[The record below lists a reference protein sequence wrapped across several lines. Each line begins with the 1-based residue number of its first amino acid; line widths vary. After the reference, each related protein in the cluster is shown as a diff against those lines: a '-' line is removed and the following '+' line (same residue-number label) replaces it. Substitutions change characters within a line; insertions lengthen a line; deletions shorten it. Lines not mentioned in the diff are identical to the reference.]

1 VLRTICACAL
11 AAAIGCVGCRA
22 THARVSSAPPVK
34 LDLPFVR
41 ASAAL
46 RERCRLTA
54 RSVGYAVP
62 CPTLVPRGLA
72 PTRIA
77 VRPECRFEIVGLPPC
92 PHPGKW
98 RAWVVGSSEVDDR
111 LTGDVLQHLV
121 INASP
126 RPLTDDAKV
135 VDGPGW
141 YRSARV
147 QNLGSVRVN
156 GRKMREVFVPPAT
169 NDGSAFMSHVVLIWT
184 ECGHTYAVGFHNR
197 HGIQR
202 TLRLDIALAQ
212 GIVLVGP

>member
-1 VLRTICACAL
+1 MLRTICACAL
-11 AAAIGCVGCRA
+11 TAAIGCVGCRGSHVGA
-22 THARVSSAPPVK
+22 SSAPSLR

-62 CPTLVPRGLA
+62 CPTLVPRGLL
-72 PTRIA
+72 PTSIA
-77 VRPECRFEIVGLPPC
+77 ARPECRFEIVGTPPC

-98 RAWVVGSSEVDDR
+98 RGWVVGSSEVADR
-111 LTGDVLQHLV
+111 QHLV

-135 VDGPGW
+135 VNGPAW
-141 YRSARV
+141 YPGARV
-147 QNLGSVRVN
+147 QTLGWVRVN
-156 GRKMREVFVPPAT
+156 GRKMREVYVPPAT
-169 NDGSAFMSHVVLIWT
+169 NDGSAFMSHLVLIWT
-184 ECGHTYAVGFHNR
+184 ERGHTYAVGFHNL